1 MTTIH
6 SSRGASSSVTWLNC
20 SAAPRICT
28 GLPDESSEH
37 AEEGTR
43 AHDQAE
49 AMLLDLPQEKWP
61 YPEMAKDVQPYV
73 DLVHSLIGP
82 GDLLFVEQLV
92 HYDEWVEGGFGTS
105 DAIIIHSD
113 GTMTVIDLKFGQGN
127 RVDAWGNSQLRL
139 YALGSLQAH
148 QFTHNITRVRYI
160 VCQPRLDHVSEETL
174 TVDELLEWAEYV
186 RERALL
192 TYDPNAEATPG
203 EEQCQWCRAKMVCR
217 ARAQKVLDVVGSDHL
232 TTADLALLLSHAP
245 LAAAWAKDIEAQ
257 AYKLAMDGHH
267 LPGYKLVESISR
279 RKLKSDAAETLK
291 AQGLTDDQIYRKDFA
306 TLEDLQKALGG
317 KKKAEPVMAL
327 ITTKPPGQPTLA
339 KLSDRRPPINT
350 DLSQNFPI
358 GD

>member
-49 AMLLDLPQEKWP
+49 AMLLELPESMWP

-73 DLVHSLIGP
+73 DLVFGLIGP
-82 GDLLFVEQLV
+82 DDTLYVEQLV
-92 HYDEWVEGGFGTS
+92 HYDEWVQGGFGTS

-113 GTMTVIDLKFGQGN
+113 GTMTVIDLKFGKGI

-139 YALGSLQAH
+139 YALGSLQQH
-148 QFTHNITRVRYI
+148 QFMHNIERVRYM

-186 RERALL
+186 RERAAL
-192 TYDPNAEATPG
+192 TYDPNAVATPG
-203 EEQCQWCRAKMVCR
+203 DDQCQWCRAKLVCR
-217 ARAQKVLDVVGSDHL
+217 PRALAVLSVVGSDHL
-232 TTADLALLLSHAP
+232 TPANVALLIPHAAN
-245 LAAAWAKDIEAQ
+245 AASWAKDVETH
-257 AYKLAMDGHH
+257 AYQLAMDGQE
-267 LPGYKLVESISR
+267 LPGYKLVQGVAR
-279 RKLKSDAAETLK
+279 RQLKSDAPTILSEA
-291 AQGLTDDQIYRKDFA
+291 GLTRDQIYREELRPLGE
-306 TLEDLQKALGG
+306 LEKALGG
-317 KKKAEPVMAL
+317 KKKADPVMKLA
-327 ITTKPPGQPTLA
+327 TTKPEGQPVLV
-339 KLSDRRPPINT
+339 KSNDPRPQMKT
-350 DLSQNFPI
+350 DLSENFPI